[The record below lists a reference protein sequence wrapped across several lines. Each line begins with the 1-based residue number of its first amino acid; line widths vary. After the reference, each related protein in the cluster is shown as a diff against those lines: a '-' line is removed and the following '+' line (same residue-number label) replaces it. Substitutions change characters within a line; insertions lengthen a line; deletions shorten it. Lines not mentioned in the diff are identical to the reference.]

1 MRKKE
6 EMSRG
11 TLMAVYVALIGALF
25 PIAFVIA
32 KGSVVVLNAK
42 RSGGSDEEALGEMVR
57 QWLIV
62 GDSLAF
68 ATIMGGLAYFVVWIH
83 DNE

>member
-42 RSGGSDEEALGEMVR
+42 RSGGSEEALGEMVR

-68 ATIMGGLAYFVVWIH
+68 ATIIGGMAYFVVWIH